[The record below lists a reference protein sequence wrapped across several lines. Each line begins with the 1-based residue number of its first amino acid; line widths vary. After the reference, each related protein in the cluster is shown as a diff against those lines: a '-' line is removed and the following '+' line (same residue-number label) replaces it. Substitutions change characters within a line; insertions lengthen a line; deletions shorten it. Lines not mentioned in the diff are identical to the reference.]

1 MCLCASSQQKDK
13 NYVRDPALTTNNY
26 TLNLNENEEKKVG
39 QKPKSHGKQGIF
51 SWNVKNF
58 GMGISGKFK
67 LPFLSI
73 QKTGG
78 SSQLLGSGLQ
88 FY

>member
-1 MCLCASSQQKDK
+1 MVVRVFPGEGQKL
-13 NYVRDPALTTNNY
+13 RDPELTTDNY
-26 TLNLNENEEKKVG
+26 TLTLNENEEKKAG
-39 QKPKSHGKQGIF
+39 QKPKSHSKQGIF
-51 SWNVKNF
+51 NWNVKNF
-58 GMGISGKFK
+58 GSGISGKFK

-88 FY
+88 SY